1 MNTLYTKAELIQKG
15 IKRTDVI
22 RLIKSTERIC
32 NYFFKLHTSREL
44 TAKEQKEWDNNLCKW
59 DHFKATLNNWDN
71 Q

>member
-44 TAKEQKEWDNNLCKW
+44 TTKEQKEWDNNLSKW
-59 DHFKATLNNWDN
+59 DHFKTTLNNWDN